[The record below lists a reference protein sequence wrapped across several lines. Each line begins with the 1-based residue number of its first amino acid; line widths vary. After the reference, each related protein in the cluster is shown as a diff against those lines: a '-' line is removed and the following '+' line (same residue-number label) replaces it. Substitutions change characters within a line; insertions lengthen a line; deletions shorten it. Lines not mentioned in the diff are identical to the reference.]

1 MNPALITFS
10 KKSLELPVPPDEDQ
24 GLKDMPQTPPFKPAP
39 LPGLNLVLL
48 GAPGSGKS
56 TQAEHL
62 CQQFNLPHIATG
74 DLFREH
80 LRQETPLGKLAQP
93 YMNRGELV
101 PDDITNAMVRE
112 RLARPDAQAGF
123 ILDGFP
129 RTLPQAEALTEI
141 LAGMQRQLMGVLY
154 IKVSDVEII
163 DRLSGRLICR
173 NCQTPY
179 HLKFKPPA
187 QPGVCDICGGELYQR
202 EDDKPETVK
211 ARLATFH
218 RQTEPL
224 INYYRR
230 AGLLIEIEG
239 EGEVAEV
246 TANTLATVQS
256 LVEGENL
263 EK

>member
-10 KKSLELPVPPDEDQ
+10 KKSLDLPLASDEGQ
-24 GLKDMPQTPPFKPAP
+24 GLKDMPQTPLSELA
-39 LPGLNLVLL
+39 LLSGLNLVLL

-80 LRQETPLGKLAQP
+80 LKQGTPLGKLAQP
-93 YMNRGELV
+93 YMDRGELV

-112 RLARPDAQAGF
+112 RLARPDTQAGF
-123 ILDGFP
+123 LLDGFP

-154 IKVSDVEII
+154 IKVSDAEII
-163 DRLSGRLICR
+163 ERLSGRLICR

-187 QPGVCDICGGELYQR
+187 KPGICDICGGELYQR
-202 EDDKPETVK
+202 DDDKPETIK

-224 INYYRR
+224 IDYYRR

-246 TANTLATVQS
+246 TANTLTAVQS
-256 LVEGENL
+256 LIE
-263 EK
+263 